1 MNLHFTPKEQA
12 FREEVRAFIR
22 DHYPAHLRG
31 KRPGDDL
38 TREEYLAWHRILA
51 VKGWAA
57 PSWPREWGGQNW
69 SPAQKF
75 IWLEENALA
84 ETIPPQVFSV
94 GMVAPVIYTFGTE
107 AQKQR
112 FLPNIFNGQAWWCQ
126 GYSEPGAGS
135 DLASVTTRA
144 VLDGDHYVVN
154 GQKTWTSLAQFADWG
169 FFLVRTDPDARKPQE
184 GISFLLIDMKSTG
197 VTVRPIITIDGGHEV
212 NDVFLD
218 NVRVPLDQRI
228 GEENK
233 GWTYAKVLL
242 LHERSG
248 AAGVARSRRM
258 LDRLTAFLSEHR
270 GDDGRSLIEDE
281 ASRRKIADARIE
293 LAALEYTELRVLA
306 GENAG
311 RGPGH
316 ESSLLK
322 VRGTELHQRIT
333 ELLLDAVGLDAHHD
347 QAFGEGR
354 RDPVGAEGAR
364 GAAATYFNVRKTSIY
379 GGSNEIQRNIMAKVV
394 LGL

>member
-1 MNLHFTPKEQA
+1 MKLQFTAQERA
-12 FREEVRAFIR
+12 FRDEVRAFIR
-22 DHYPAHLRG
+22 DHYPPELRG

-51 VKGWAA
+51 ARGWAA
-57 PSWPREWGGQNW
+57 PSWPRAWGGLDW
-69 SPAQKF
+69 SPTQKF
-75 IWLEENALA
+75 IWLEENARA

-94 GMVAPVIYTFGTE
+94 GMVAPVIYSFGTE
-107 AQKQR
+107 TQKQR
-112 FLPNIFNGQAWWCQ
+112 FLPRIFSGEDWWCQ

-135 DLASVTTRA
+135 DLAGVTTRA
-144 VLDGDHYVVN
+144 VRDGDRYIVN

-184 GISFLLIDMKSTG
+184 GISFLLIDMKSPG
-197 VTVRPIITIDGGHEV
+197 VTVRPIITIDGAHEV

-218 NVRVPLDQRI
+218 NVSVPVDQRI

-248 AAGVARSRRM
+248 GAGVARSRR
-258 LDRLTAFLSEHR
+258 LLERLVAFLDGQR
-270 GDDGRSLIEDE
+270 GDDGRPLAQDP
-281 ASRRKIADARIE
+281 ALRRKIAEAGVE
-293 LAALEYTELRVLA
+293 LSALEYTELRVLA
-306 GENAG
+306 DESAG
-311 RGPGH
+311 AGPGP

-333 ELLLDAVGLDAHHD
+333 ELLLEAAG
-347 QAFGEGR
+347 
-354 RDPVGAEGAR
+354 PYGAGGPGPEEAWH
-364 GAAATYFNVRKTSIY
+364 AAATYFNVRKTSIY